1 MGDFSSSAKSD
12 SYEANVRWLGTRPW
26 IRVVTAQQI
35 ADNQIDYVGQLGD
48 GWRTEGRGSG
58 QNLRQTAKDWVDWA
72 TRENYDNWFNKL
84 KTQSFTASSAFGEVT
99 VNGHANDAWNAVNS
113 LSSLSLQKVARA
125 AIGSAMFQTAFHFP
139 SATTDLRKFSTG
151 DYINPANNTETLAD
165 FAKNTQG
172 QTRFAKVYERVQ
184 GWASSAN
191 ASTLGKE
198 QLDIDLDGA
207 FEYLLYNS
215 RIFAVFE
222 AKGGRMTAAWLRN
235 PGDGKIWQVAGNFA
249 SYANT
254 DTEDEG
260 TSNVTVGTNGVT
272 SVNAYRTSGFKDWW
286 AITGSTGSSSAIN
299 ANYTVSSAGTAAW
312 TFASGGITKT
322 ISLPDTWSGNIRA
335 AYALSGPSQLFVRFG
350 LSPNLFDL
358 MKSGHA
364 NLSTSVEG
372 NTRFNLLNTSSDGP
386 VRAFVQTS
394 ANSAINTDPTVTDKA
409 VSFTTVNM
417 RNQAQTHQV
426 EVQIT
431 GNTVV
436 TLGFDQGTDFTQPT
450 DTDNDGMDDWWEN
463 EFFGN
468 LDRTGAGDADGDG
481 LTDLQEFIL
490 LSNPNNASSG
500 RPVVGVGPISG
511 GFRLSFPTASG
522 RNYQVQVRNE
532 LSASGWDNVGSVVPG
547 NGATRHYDD
556 QTVLPRRFYRVVV
569 SIGGSS
575 DPGGDGI

>member
-1 MGDFSSSAKSD
+1 
-12 SYEANVRWLGTRPW
+12 
-26 IRVVTAQQI
+26 
-35 ADNQIDYVGQLGD
+35 
-48 GWRTEGRGSG
+48 
-58 QNLRQTAKDWVDWA
+58 
-72 TRENYDNWFNKL
+72 
-84 KTQSFTASSAFGEVT
+84 
-99 VNGHANDAWNAVNS
+99 
-113 LSSLSLQKVARA
+113 
-125 AIGSAMFQTAFHFP
+125 MFQSAFHFP

-151 DYINPANNTETLAD
+151 DYINPANNNETLAD

-184 GWASSAN
+184 VWASTAN
-191 ASTLGKE
+191 ANTLGKAE
-198 QLDIDLDGA
+198 QDIDLDGA

-222 AKGGRMTAAWLRN
+222 AKGGRMTAAWLRD
-235 PGDGKIWQVAGNFA
+235 PETAKIWQVAGNFA

-272 SVNAYRTSGFKDWW
+272 SVNAFRTSGFKDWW
-286 AITGSTGSSSAIN
+286 AVTGGTGSSSAIN
-299 ANYTVSSAGTAAW
+299 ANYSASSAGAAAW
-312 TFASGGITKT
+312 TFTQGGISKT

-364 NLSTSVEG
+364 NLSTSVDG
-372 NTRFNLLNTSSDGP
+372 NTRFNLLNSSSDGL

-394 ANSAINTDPTVTDKA
+394 AGSLINTNATDKA
-409 VSFTTVNM
+409 VSFSTGNM

-431 GNTVV
+431 NNTIV

-450 DTDNDGMDDWWEN
+450 DSDGDGMDDSWETAN
-463 EFFGN
+463 FGN
-468 LDRTGAGDADGDG
+468 LNRDGTGDADGDG
-481 LTDLQEFIL
+481 LTDLQEFVL

-500 RPVVGVGPISG
+500 RPVVGVGQISG

-547 NGATRHYDD
+547 NGQTKTYDD
-556 QTVLPRRFYRVVV
+556 LTALPRRFYRVVV

-575 DPGGDGI
+575 DPEGDGI